1 MLMPVAQGKS
11 SFNEIFT
18 DPWNEIFKVVFFPDR
33 IYHAQYLNATR
44 SDRYRYNVQEV
55 RAYADIIVMKGE
67 VYMDGEYLSNFLRIE
82 YRAARLVEQIR
93 ERGRFLKDE
102 LIVWIKLLPGD
113 DQDGPSSYVK
123 MHFDAWIN
131 AFQVELWET
140 LEPPLNKHHDFT
152 VLDVIGRSR
161 SITRIKD
168 FVPHMR
174 DIKALKRVSLAFRES
189 DRDLPFGYLINDE
202 NTAWDNDFARSH
214 QEPRTS
220 TPSSPNN
227 TVADNNYLINF
238 QRGWYQHV
246 DEIQPVRYRNA
257 MMEADKNPDA
267 KDDNIIEM
275 RWLFQREFAGSLIF
289 FHEVTVPPGK
299 VEGNH
304 QHIGSEELYFITQG
318 EGTAYLRQ
326 GDDPKVDGLTDQQ
339 RTERGIVKA
348 TREVFGLGPKD
359 FWALPVRPGSMIFTK
374 SGGMHGIRN
383 EGTAPLKFVAFLY
396 HQ

>member
-1 MLMPVAQGKS
+1 MPVAQGKS
-11 SFNEIFT
+11 SFNDIFT
-18 DPWNEIFKVVFFPDR
+18 DPWNSIFKVVFFPDR

-82 YRAARLVEQIR
+82 YRAGRLVEQIR

-102 LIVWIKLLPGD
+102 LIAWVKPLPGD
-113 DQDGPSSYVK
+113 DEDGPAAYVK
-123 MHFDAWIN
+123 LHYDAWIN

-140 LEPPLNKHHDFT
+140 LEPPPNKHHDYT
-152 VLDVIGRSR
+152 VLDMMGRNR
-161 SITRIKD
+161 SITRVKE
-168 FVPHMR
+168 FAAALR
-174 DIKALKRVSLAFRES
+174 DIKGLRRVALGFREN
-189 DRDLPFGYLINDE
+189 DRDLPFGYQITEE
-202 NTAWDNDFARSH
+202 NTGWDNDFARSH
-214 QEPRTS
+214 QEPRTDE
-220 TPSSPNN
+220 PSSQVN
-227 TVADNNYLINF
+227 TINDNNYLISF

-246 DEIQPVRYRNA
+246 DDVRPVRYRNA
-257 MMEADKNPDA
+257 MMEPDRNPDA

-275 RWLFQREFAGSLIF
+275 RWLFQREFAGSMIF

-299 VEGNH
+299 VEGTH

-318 EGTAYLRQ
+318 QGTAYLRQ
-326 GDDPKVDGLTDQQ
+326 GDDPKIDAMTEQQ
-339 RTERGIVKA
+339 RTNRGISKA
-348 TREVFGLGPKD
+348 TREVFGLGPKE

-383 EGTAPLKFVAFLY
+383 QGDAPLKFVAFLY

>member
-1 MLMPVAQGKS
+1 MPVAQGKS
-11 SFNEIFT
+11 SFNNIYT
-18 DPWNEIFKVVFFPDR
+18 DPWNSIFKVVFFPDR
-33 IYHAQYLNATR
+33 IFHAQYLNATR

-67 VYMDGEYLSNFLRIE
+67 VYMDGEYLCNFLRIE
-82 YRAARLVEQIR
+82 YRAGRLVEQIR

-102 LIVWIKLLPGD
+102 LLAWVKLLPGD
-113 DQDGPSSYVK
+113 DTDGPVAYVK
-123 MHFDAWIN
+123 MHHDAWIN

-140 LEPPLNKHHDFT
+140 LEPPPNKQHDFT
-152 VLDVIGRSR
+152 VLDMMGRGR
-161 SITRIKD
+161 SITRVKD
-168 FVPHMR
+168 FAAALR
-174 DIKALKRVSLAFRES
+174 DLKALRRVSLAFREN
-189 DRDLPFGYLINDE
+189 DRDLPFGYQISEE
-202 NTAWDNDFARSH
+202 NTGWDNDFARSH
-214 QEPRTS
+214 QEPRTDQ
-220 TPSSPNN
+220 PSSQTN
-227 TVADNNYLINF
+227 TIDDNNYLINF

-246 DEIQPVRYRNA
+246 DDISPVRYRNA

-318 EGTAYLRQ
+318 QGIAYLRQ
-326 GDDPKVDGLTDQQ
+326 GDDPKIDAMTEQQ
-339 RTERGIVKA
+339 RTDRGIAKA

>member
-1 MLMPVAQGKS
+1 MAVAEGKT

-18 DPWNEIFKVVFFPDR
+18 DPWNAIFKVVFFPDR

-67 VYMDGEYLSNFLRIE
+67 VYMDGAFLCNFLRVE

-93 ERGRFLKDE
+93 ERGRFLKNE
-102 LIVWIKLLPGD
+102 LIAWVKVLPGD
-113 DQDGPSSYVK
+113 EQDGPSAYVK
-123 MHFDAWIN
+123 LHFDSWIN

-140 LEPPLNKHHDFT
+140 LEPPPGKNHDFT
-152 VLDVIGRSR
+152 VLDMMGNNR
-161 SITRIKD
+161 SITRVKS

-174 DIKALKRVSLAFRES
+174 NIKALKRVALAFRES
-189 DRDLPFGYLINDE
+189 DRDLPFGYAISEE
-202 NTAWDNDFARSH
+202 NTGWDNDFARSH
-214 QEPRTS
+214 QEPRTND
-220 TPSSPNN
+220 PSSPQN
-227 TVADNNYLINF
+227 TINDNNYLINF

-246 DEIQPVRYRNA
+246 DDIVPVRYRNA

-267 KDDNIIEM
+267 RDDNIIEM

-318 EGTAYLRQ
+318 QGTAYLRE
-326 GDDPKVDGLTDQQ
+326 GDDPKIEAMTDAQ
-339 RTERGIVKA
+339 RAAKGIVKA

-383 EGTAPLKFVAFLY
+383 EGATELKFVAFLY

>member
-1 MLMPVAQGKS
+1 MPADQGKS
-11 SFNEIFT
+11 SFNGIFT
-18 DPWNEIFKVVFFPDR
+18 DPWNEIFKIVFPTDR

-67 VYMDGEYLSNFLRIE
+67 IYMDGEYLCNFLRVE

-102 LIVWIKLLPGD
+102 LIAWVKLLPGD
-113 DQDGPSSYVK
+113 EQDGPSSYVK
-123 MHFDAWIN
+123 LHFDAWIN

-140 LEPPLNKHHDFT
+140 LEPPPNKHHDFT
-152 VLDVIGRSR
+152 VLDMMGRNR
-161 SITRIKD
+161 SITRVKD

-174 DIKALKRVSLAFRES
+174 GIKALKRVALAFREN

-202 NTAWDNDFARSH
+202 NAGWDNNFARTH
-214 QEPRTS
+214 QEPRDKAPTS
-220 TPSSPNN
+220 PDN
-227 TVADNNYLINF
+227 TIVDNNYLINF
-238 QRGWYQHV
+238 QRGWYRHV
-246 DEIQPVRYRNA
+246 DDIQPVRYRNS
-257 MMEADKNPDA
+257 MMEPDKNPDA

-275 RWLFQREFAGSLIF
+275 RWLFQREFAGSLVF

-318 EGTAYLRQ
+318 QGTAYLRQ
-326 GDDPKVDGLTDQQ
+326 GDDPKIDNLTDQQ
-339 RTERGIVKA
+339 LADRGIAKA
-348 TREVFGLGPKD
+348 TREVFGLGPKE

-383 EGTAPLKFVAFLY
+383 EGAAPLKFVAFLY

>member
-1 MLMPVAQGKS
+1 MPDTLGKS
-11 SFNEIFT
+11 SFNEIYT

-67 VYMDGEYLSNFLRIE
+67 VYMEGEYLCNFLRVE
-82 YRAARLVEQIR
+82 YRAARLVEQLR
-93 ERGRFLKDE
+93 ERGRFLKEE
-102 LIVWIKLLPGD
+102 LIAWIKFLPGD
-113 DQDGPSSYVK
+113 DEDGPSAYVK
-123 MHFDAWIN
+123 MHYDAWIN

-140 LEPPLNKHHDFT
+140 LEPPPNKHHDFT
-152 VLDVIGRSR
+152 VLDMMGHYRA
-161 SITRIKD
+161 ITRVKD
-168 FVPHMR
+168 FGPHMR
-174 DIKALKRVSLAFRES
+174 DIRALKRVALAFRES
-189 DRDLPFGYLINDE
+189 DRDLPFGYQITDE
-202 NTAWDNDFARSH
+202 NCGWDNDFARSH

-220 TPSSPNN
+220 LPSSPDN
-227 TVADNNYLINF
+227 TISDNNYLINF
-238 QRGWYQHV
+238 QRGWYQHM
-246 DEIQPVRYRNA
+246 DDIQPVRYRNA

-267 KDDNIIEM
+267 RDDNIIEM

-289 FHEVTVPPGK
+289 FHQVTVPPGK

-304 QHIGSEELYFITQG
+304 QHIGSEELYFIIEGQG
-318 EGTAYLRQ
+318 IAYLRQ
-326 GDDPKVDGLTDQQ
+326 GDDPKIDALTDQQ
-339 RTERGIVKA
+339 RTALGIAKA

-359 FWALPVRPGSMIFTK
+359 FWALLVRPGSMIFTK

-383 EGTAPLKFVAFLY
+383 DGAVPLKFVAFLY